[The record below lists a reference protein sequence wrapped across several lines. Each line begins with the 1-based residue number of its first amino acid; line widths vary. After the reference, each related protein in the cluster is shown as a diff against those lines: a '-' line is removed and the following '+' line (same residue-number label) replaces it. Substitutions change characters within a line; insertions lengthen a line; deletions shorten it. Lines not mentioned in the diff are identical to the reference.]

1 MTNDSIVL
9 LPNLETAKV
18 VHIESDELY
27 LDNRKPVKVSRD
39 AVRLLVA
46 SNTEA
51 FPAKSMV
58 TVRAPMVSEVSPVFA
73 DGMKAFIGKKFL
85 VDRAYPSCVML
96 LNFSWRSS
104 WLEQEPFH
112 ALTETKKVVDRFLAD
127 VF

>member
-1 MTNDSIVL
+1 MIDSIVL

-18 VHIESDELY
+18 VHIESGELY
-27 LDNRKPVKVSRD
+27 LDNRTQVKISRD

-51 FPAKSMV
+51 FPEKSTV
-58 TVRAPMVSEVSPVFA
+58 TVREPMVSEVSPVFA
-73 DGMKAFIGKKFL
+73 EGMKAFIGKKYS
-85 VDRAYPSCVML
+85 VDRAYGTYVKL
-96 LNFSWRSS
+96 LNFNWRSS

-112 ALTETKKVVDRFLAD
+112 ALTETKKVVDRLLAD